1 MWIEGASIGD
11 GVVIE
16 DNARIVFSILDKKVR
31 IGEDATV
38 MSWCVL
44 GEEVGSFA
52 VVTVSIV
59 LLCKCFFFVR
69 LAANLS
75 TTIAGC
81 RE

>member
-44 GEEVGSFA
+44 GEEVRAFA
-52 VVTVSIV
+52 VVTVSTVV
-59 LLCKCFFFVR
+59 LSKCFFVVR